1 MEQKKLWDYYQ
12 AEGKSIFGGS
22 YLRLHFLAS
31 RCKKKEKVLNIGIGG
46 GLFEKIALHKGLDI
60 YSLDPSENAIE
71 ELTHI
76 IGIEKARVGFS
87 NKIPFLD
94 NFFDVVIMSEVLE
107 HLEGDVL
114 KETFHEVYRVLRK
127 GGRFMGTV
135 PNDEVLSESIII
147 CPGCGNRFHRWGHLQ
162 QFNKYNLRE
171 MLQNTFLCVSVV
183 KRGWLSRERLN
194 VLTWI
199 YSRLNDLLYKLNMR
213 RYKANL
219 FFCCKK

>member
-76 IGIEKARVGFS
+76 IGHRRSEERRVG
-87 NKIPFLD
+87 
-94 NFFDVVIMSEVLE
+94 
-107 HLEGDVL
+107 
-114 KETFHEVYRVLRK
+114 KECR
-127 GGRFMGTV
+127 
-135 PNDEVLSESIII
+135 S
-147 CPGCGNRFHRWGHLQ
+147 RWSPYH
-162 QFNKYNLRE
+162 
-171 MLQNTFLCVSVV
+171 
-183 KRGWLSRERLN
+183 
-194 VLTWI
+194 
-199 YSRLNDLLYKLNMR
+199 
-213 RYKANL
+213 
-219 FFCCKK
+219 